1 MRYLLTGWLCLVGA
15 LAAAAPECVPQEVQ
29 VGKTKFSLPVLKELK
44 WVSRETS
51 WARSFFELNEH
62 RAKDP
67 GMNFTL
73 VVVMV
78 SPADYAQ
85 ASKDGHLARSDCT
98 VVVPTAK
105 LEARHN
111 LKQFRSLVDG
121 MMEDAGPSAKVTVQ
135 TKDENIRK
143 VMAGL
148 AEETF
153 LDRTDRSIQM
163 LIGDGSHLIAN
174 AYVLVEGKV
183 LIMNLRRP
191 KQEAKE
197 LMADMDAWVAEIL
210 KKTKA

>member
-1 MRYLLTGWLCLVGA
+1 M
-15 LAAAAPECVPQEVQ
+15 AAAAPECVPQEVQ

-51 WARSFFELNEH
+51 WARSYFELNEH

-143 VMAGL
+143 VMAGF

-163 LIGDGSHLIAN
+163 LIVDGSHLIAN